1 MRLYLSCRADE
12 LSIAEDYPEDDSYVF
27 EDVIIEDDDPE
38 REDILED
45 IDTDTDTEEQQP
57 EDVQRVNDSDDSS
70 ADFLSTTEQSEEIY
84 NESSAD
90 DSGSAGTA
98 SGSSEGVAYDDSG
111 ILAVLSELSYNQRI
125 ICAFLALSSGI
136 NVGFLIFDKV
146 FK

>member
-12 LSIAEDYPEDDSYVF
+12 LYITEDYPEGDSCI
-27 EDVIIEDDDPE
+27 EDVIIEDEDPE
-38 REDILED
+38 MDDVLE
-45 IDTDTDTEEQQP
+45 DTDTEEPQP

-70 ADFLSTTEQSEEIY
+70 ADFLSITEQSEEIY
-84 NESSAD
+84 NESPAD
-90 DSGSAGTA
+90 DSGSAGTTP
-98 SGSSEGVAYDDSG
+98 GSSEGVAYDDSG
-111 ILAVLSELSYNQRI
+111 ILAALLELSYNQRV